1 MNLFT
6 THTPVLAYEAIKG
19 LNIKPNGLYIDGT
32 FGRGGHT
39 KLILSQLNS
48 KGHLYAIDR
57 DPEAI
62 KIATSII
69 DSRLTIIHGQFS
81 RLANYMNDNKL
92 IGRVDGI
99 LLDLGISSNQI
110 DSADRGFSF
119 MHDGPLDM
127 RMDPTNGCSAAEW
140 LLNCSEKEIY
150 WVLKNFGEERF
161 ARRIARSIISRCKYK
176 PLTRTKELVD
186 IIYANVP
193 RTIKSNKHLATR
205 CFQAI
210 RIFINNELKEL
221 DQVLQS
227 ALIVLRKSGRL
238 SVISFHSLEDRMVK
252 HFINKHSSGI
262 FIPHDI
268 PLTKSELNSRIYPSK
283 LLKPIARIKPTT
295 REVNHNRRA
304 RSAILRIAEK
314 IAD

>member
-1 MNLFT
+1 MNF
-6 THTPVLAYEAIKG
+6 HIPVLANEAIKG

-57 DPEAI
+57 DPQAI
-62 KIATSII
+62 EMATSII
-69 DSRLTIIHGQFS
+69 DSRFTIIQGQFS

-110 DSADRGFSF
+110 DSAERGFSF

-127 RMDPTNGCSAAEW
+127 RMDPTNGFSAAEW
-140 LLNCSEKEIY
+140 LLNCSEHEIY

-161 ARRIARSIISRCKYK
+161 ARRIARSIIYRSKSK
-176 PLTRTKELVD
+176 PITRTKELVD
-186 IIYANVP
+186 IIYATLP
-193 RTIKSNKHLATR
+193 RRIKSNKHLATR

-221 DQVLQS
+221 EQVLQS
-227 ALIVLRKSGRL
+227 ALVVLRKSGRL

-252 HFINKHSSGI
+252 RFINKYSSAT

-268 PLTKSELNSRIYPSK
+268 PLTKAELNSRSYK
-283 LLKPIARIKPTT
+283 LLKPIARIKPTK

-314 IAD
+314 IVD